1 MDKYIKY
8 FLYVC
13 IVLAIL
19 YLLKKNEV
27 KRKINGG
34 NNEYQK
40 IEPPHSH
47 DYAYKRAYL
56 SPVNNNNEA
65 CRANKNSTCISS
77 CENYHYNFSKCVHDQ
92 PKYVPLSEEKPIG
105 VESPTEIVIKELQFF

>member
-1 MDKYIKY
+1 MNKYIKY
-8 FLYVC
+8 IIC
-13 IVLAIL
+13 ICILLTIL
-19 YLLKKNEV
+19 YFLKKNE
-27 KRKINGG
+27 INKEIITD
-34 NNEYQK
+34 NITAQR

-56 SPVNNNNEA
+56 APVNNNNEA
-65 CRANKNSTCISS
+65 CRANKDSTCISS

-105 VESPTEIVIKELQFF
+105 VESPTEMVIKELEFF